1 MVCRDLYV
9 RLEKMLDIG
18 FIEGNI
24 KSICKE
30 YFIFKWLKLWI
41 VENNWNM

>member
-9 RLEKMLDIG
+9 ILEKRLDIG

-30 YFIFKWLKLWI
+30 YFIFKWLLGI
-41 VENNWNM
+41 VENN